1 MTEEIKNLLQSIATQ
16 LGVTIDYVTQAYVKF
31 KIMESLR
38 FFFIWILLS
47 LLTAFL
53 FKKALDF
60 FKLGSE
66 KAYEV
71 FNLDNCDYDGLRWT
85 VAIILGVLLI
95 IFLIATLCNTD
106 WLIWLFAPEG
116 AFYNQIIGSLKG

>member
-16 LGVTIDYVTQAYVKF
+16 LGVTIDHVTQAYVKF

-60 FKLGSE
+60 FKLGNE
-66 KAYEV
+66 KAYEI
-71 FNLDNCDYDGLRWT
+71 FGLDRFDYDGLRWT
-85 VAIILGVLLI
+85 VAIVLGVLII